1 MAISFYMYAH
11 YSWFAPGCRCVNQFD
26 LVDVRFD
33 HLFVPMSITL
43 EGNATAAE
51 EEGTWSGLWRFTKEK
66 KSFLAYTFKV

>member
-1 MAISFYMYAH
+1 
-11 YSWFAPGCRCVNQFD
+11 
-26 LVDVRFD
+26 
-33 HLFVPMSITL
+33 MSITL